1 MIEMWL
7 VRDKDGYLY
16 LFFGAK
22 PYKSGNKWYS
32 SDNHFIM
39 LRSRSCPEVQWT
51 DEEPTKVKL
60 VIEK

>member
-7 VRDKDGYLY
+7 VRDEDRCLY

-22 PYKSGNKWYS
+22 PYKYGNKWYS
-32 SDNHFIM
+32 FDNHFIM
-39 LRSRSCPEVQWT
+39 LRKRSCPEVQWT

-60 VIEK
+60 VIER